1 MVQPLGKPDELVPAD
16 QPDQPGQSGHP
27 GQSGE
32 QGGSHE
38 PELVLLTQPPVED
51 FDWTTLGS
59 GEAAT
64 KLLPEELARKYLSF
78 PARVIDGKLLL
89 VMADPQDYRA
99 IQTLELRAG
108 LEVTPVKGAPAD
120 VLNAIDIHY
129 SATMPESI
137 SSAMDDEFAA
147 PYDARDGIRQ
157 IALVVGTGDA
167 ENADDSPV
175 IRAIDSLI
183 SQAVK
188 ARATDIHIEPMES
201 RVRVRFR
208 VDGFL
213 QEVGYLPMAAH
224 NAVISRLK
232 IMSGMDIAERKR
244 PQDGHFAVK
253 IEENELEVRA
263 ATTDTVHGE
272 MAVLRIL
279 NKSLKLFSLAD
290 LGLSD
295 SSSGALRKL
304 IRAPYGIILVSGPTG
319 AGKTTTLYAGLNEI
333 DSRRLN
339 IITIEDPVEYRF
351 PGINSIQI
359 NEKAGLT
366 FPISLRAVLRLDP
379 DVVLIGEIRDA
390 ETARIAVQ
398 AALTG
403 HLVMSSVHAN
413 DAVRA
418 VSRLVD
424 LGVEPFLLSS
434 ALLGVVSQRMV
445 RRICEHCVTTK
456 VPEGDEA
463 GAAVQL
469 GFDPAN
475 PIPMGDGCY
484 FCGFTG
490 FRGRI
495 GLYEVL
501 SASEEF
507 RQLVMQRASNKEL
520 MTEARNSGFLSIKED
535 GVEKVK
541 AGITTP
547 FEIMRS
553 VYAI

>member
-1 MVQPLGKPDELVPAD
+1 MVQPLRNPDEYSSNGPAGEND
-16 QPDQPGQSGHP
+16 SGNDA
-27 GQSGE
+27 Q
-32 QGGSHE
+32 E
-38 PELVLLTQPPVED
+38 PELVLLSQPQVEE
-51 FDWTTLGS
+51 FDWSSLGS

-64 KLLPEELARKYLSF
+64 KLLPEDLARKYLSF
-78 PARVIDGKLLL
+78 PARVIDDKLLL

-108 LEVTPVKGAPAD
+108 MEVSPVKGAPAD
-120 VLNAIDIHY
+120 VMNAIDIHY
-129 SATMPESI
+129 SATMPDSI
-137 SSAMDDEFAA
+137 STAMDDEFAA

-157 IALVVGTGDA
+157 IALVVGSGDA
-167 ENADDSPV
+167 DNADDSPV
-175 IRAIDSLI
+175 IQAIDSLI
-183 SQAVK
+183 SQAAK

-213 QEVGYLPMAAH
+213 QEVGYLPLAAH
-224 NAVISRLK
+224 NAIISRLK

-244 PQDGHFAVK
+244 PQDGHFAAQVA
-253 IEENELEVRA
+253 ENEIEVRA

-279 NKSLKLFSLAD
+279 NKSLKLFSLKD
-290 LGLSD
+290 LGLSPGI
-295 SSSGALRKL
+295 SSSLSEL
-304 IRAPYGIILVSGPTG
+304 IKAPYGIILVSGPTG

-359 NEKAGLT
+359 NDKAGLT
-366 FPISLRAVLRLDP
+366 FPTSLRAVLRLDP
-379 DVVLIGEIRDA
+379 DVVLVGEIRDA

-418 VSRLVD
+418 VSRMVD

-445 RRICEHCVTTK
+445 RRVCEHCVTDK

-463 GAAVQL
+463 GAAEQMGL
-469 GFDPAN
+469 DPTNA
-475 PIPMGDGCY
+475 IPMGEGCY

-490 FRGRI
+490 FRGRTGI
-495 GLYEVL
+495 YEVL

-507 RQLVMQRASNKEL
+507 RQMIMQKATNKDL
-520 MTEARNSGFLSIKED
+520 MAEARRTGFRSIRED
-535 GVEKVK
+535 GIDKVN

-547 FEIMRS
+547 FEVMRS
-553 VYAI
+553 VYAL

>member
-1 MVQPLGKPDELVPAD
+1 MVQPLRKFDDPSPNGSGGSNGSDGTEENS
-16 QPDQPGQSGHP
+16 QQPGAA
-27 GQSGE
+27 
-32 QGGSHE
+32 
-38 PELVLLTQPPVED
+38 PELVLVPQPQAEE
-51 FDWTTLGS
+51 FDWSSLGS

-64 KLLPEELARKYLSF
+64 KLLPEDLARKYLSF
-78 PARVIDGKLLL
+78 PARVIDDKLLL

-108 LEVTPVKGAPAD
+108 MEVSPVKGAPAD
-120 VLNAIDIHY
+120 VMNAIDIHY
-129 SATMPESI
+129 SATMPDSI
-137 SSAMDDEFAA
+137 STAMDDEFAA

-157 IALVVGTGDA
+157 IALVVGTGGA
-167 ENADDSPV
+167 EEADDSPV
-175 IRAIDSLI
+175 IQAIDSLI
-183 SQAVK
+183 SQAAK

-213 QEVGYLPMAAH
+213 QEVGYLPLAAH
-224 NAVISRLK
+224 NAIISRLK

-244 PQDGHFAVK
+244 PQDGHFAAQ
-253 IEENELEVRA
+253 IAENEIEVRA

-279 NKSLKLFSLAD
+279 NKSLKLFSLKD
-290 LGLSD
+290 LGLSPGISD
-295 SSSGALRKL
+295 SLKEL
-304 IRAPYGIILVSGPTG
+304 IKAPYGIILVSGPTG

-359 NEKAGLT
+359 NDKAGLT
-366 FPISLRAVLRLDP
+366 FPTSLRSVLRLDP
-379 DVVLIGEIRDA
+379 DVVLVGEIRDA

-418 VSRLVD
+418 VSRMVD

-445 RRICEHCVTTK
+445 RRVCEHCVTDK
-456 VPEGDEA
+456 VPEGEEA
-463 GAAVQL
+463 AAAEQM
-469 GFDPAN
+469 GFN
-475 PIPMGDGCY
+475 TGNSIPMGEGCY

-490 FRGRI
+490 YRGRTGI
-495 GLYEVL
+495 YEVL

-507 RQLVMQRASNKEL
+507 RQLIMQKASNTEL
-520 MTEARNSGFLSIKED
+520 MAEAQRTGFRSIKED
-535 GVEKVK
+535 GIDKVH

-547 FEIMRS
+547 FEVMRS
-553 VYAI
+553 VYAL

>member
-1 MVQPLGKPDELVPAD
+1 MVQPLRKPDEFVPAD
-16 QPDQPGQSGHP
+16 QAGQEGDEDGP
-27 GQSGE
+27 
-32 QGGSHE
+32 HE

-108 LEVTPVKGAPAD
+108 LEVRPVKGAPAD
-120 VLNAIDIHY
+120 ILNAIDIHY
-129 SATMPESI
+129 SASMPDSI
-137 SSAMDDEFAA
+137 SSAMDDEYAA

-157 IALVVGTGDA
+157 IALVVGTGD
-167 ENADDSPV
+167 ADDSPV

-253 IEENELEVRA
+253 IEENDLEVRA

-279 NKSLKLFSLAD
+279 NKSLKLFTLAD
-290 LGLSD
+290 LGLSEC
-295 SSSGALRKL
+295 SSVALKRM

-319 AGKTTTLYAGLNEI
+319 AGKTTTLYAALNEI

-359 NEKAGLT
+359 NDKAGLT
-366 FPISLRAVLRLDP
+366 FPIALRSVLRLDP
-379 DVVLIGEIRDA
+379 DVVLVGEIRDA

-445 RRICEHCVTTK
+445 RTICEHCVTDK
-456 VPEGDEA
+456 VPQGDEA
-463 GAAVQL
+463 GAAEQL
-469 GFDPAN
+469 GFDPASKL
-475 PIPMGDGCY
+475 PAGEGCY

-490 FRGRI
+490 FRGRTA
-495 GLYEVL
+495 LYEVL
-501 SASEEF
+501 TASEEF

-520 MTEARNSGFLSIKED
+520 MEEARRTGFVSIKED
-535 GVEKVK
+535 GFEKVK
-541 AGITTP
+541 AGITTS

-553 VYAI
+553 VYAL

>member
-1 MVQPLGKPDELVPAD
+1 MVQPLRKYDESDPKGSDGIAE
-16 QPDQPGQSGHP
+16 QSN
-27 GQSGE
+27 
-32 QGGSHE
+32 E
-38 PELVLLTQPPVED
+38 PELVLVPQPEVDE
-51 FDWTTLGS
+51 FDWSSLGS

-64 KLLPEELARKYLSF
+64 KLLPEDLARKYLSF
-78 PARVIDGKLLL
+78 PARVIDDKLLL
-89 VMADPQDYRA
+89 VMADPKDYRA

-108 LEVTPVKGAPAD
+108 MEVSPVKGAPAD
-120 VLNAIDIHY
+120 VMNAIDIHY
-129 SATMPESI
+129 SATMPDSI
-137 SSAMDDEFAA
+137 STAMDDEFAA
-147 PYDARDGIRQ
+147 PYDARDSIRQ

-167 ENADDSPV
+167 EDADDSPV
-175 IRAIDSLI
+175 IQAIDSLI
-183 SQAVK
+183 SQAAK

-213 QEVGYLPMAAH
+213 QEVGYLPLAAH
-224 NAVISRLK
+224 NAIISRLK

-244 PQDGHFAVK
+244 PQDGHFAAQ
-253 IEENELEVRA
+253 IAENEIEVRA

-279 NKSLKLFSLAD
+279 NKSLKLFSLKD
-290 LGLSD
+290 LGLSPGISD
-295 SSSGALRKL
+295 SLKDL
-304 IRAPYGIILVSGPTG
+304 IKAPYGIILVSGPTG

-359 NEKAGLT
+359 NDKAGLT
-366 FPISLRAVLRLDP
+366 FPTSLRAVLRLDP
-379 DVVLIGEIRDA
+379 DVVLVGEIRDA

-418 VSRLVD
+418 VSRMVD

-445 RRICEHCVTTK
+445 RRVCEHCVTDK
-456 VPEGDEA
+456 IPEGEEA
-463 GAAVQL
+463 AAAEQMGVST
-469 GFDPAN
+469 GST
-475 PIPMGDGCY
+475 IPMGEGCY

-490 FRGRI
+490 YRGRTGI
-495 GLYEVL
+495 YEVL

-507 RQLVMQRASNKEL
+507 RQLIMQKATNTEL
-520 MTEARNSGFLSIKED
+520 MAEARRTGFRSIKED
-535 GVEKVK
+535 GIDKVN

-547 FEIMRS
+547 FEVMRS
-553 VYAI
+553 VYAL

>member
-1 MVQPLGKPDELVPAD
+1 MVQPLRKYEEEHGAGN
-16 QPDQPGQSGHP
+16 QQSA
-27 GQSGE
+27 
-32 QGGSHE
+32 E
-38 PELVLLTQPPVED
+38 PELVLLTQPPVD
-51 FDWTTLGS
+51 NFDWASLAA

-64 KLLPEELARKYLSF
+64 KLLPEDLARKYLAF
-78 PARVIDGKLLL
+78 PARVEDNKLLL

-99 IQTLELRAG
+99 IQTLELRTA
-108 LEVTPVKGAPAD
+108 LEVNPVKGAPAD
-120 VLNAIDIHY
+120 ILNAIDIHY
-129 SATMPESI
+129 STTMPDSI
-137 SSAMDDEFAA
+137 SSAMDDEYDT

-157 IALVVGTGDA
+157 IALVVGTADA

-183 SQAVK
+183 SQAAK

-213 QEVGYLPMAAH
+213 QEVGYLPLAAH
-224 NAVISRLK
+224 NAIISRLK

-253 IEENELEVRA
+253 IEKNELEVRA

-279 NKSLKLFSLAD
+279 NKSLKLFSLDD
-290 LGLSD
+290 LGLRKD
-295 SSSGALRKL
+295 SSQDLKDL
-304 IRAPYGIILVSGPTG
+304 IKAPYGIILVSGPTG

-351 PGINSIQI
+351 PGINSIQT
-359 NEKAGLT
+359 NDKAGLT
-366 FPISLRAVLRLDP
+366 FPTALRAVLRLDP
-379 DVVLIGEIRDA
+379 DVVLVGEIRDT
-390 ETARIAVQ
+390 ETAKIAVQ

-445 RRICEHCVTTK
+445 RRVCDHCRTDK
-456 VPEGDEA
+456 VPEGEEA
-463 GAAVQL
+463 GAAEQL
-469 GFDPAN
+469 GFNPAN
-475 PIPMGDGCY
+475 AIPMGEGCY

-490 FRGRI
+490 YRGRT

-507 RQLVMQRASNKEL
+507 RQLVMQKASNKEL
-520 MTEARNSGFLSIKED
+520 MAEARRTGFKTIKED
-535 GVEKVK
+535 GIEKVNE
-541 AGITTP
+541 GVTTP

-553 VYAI
+553 VYAL

>member
-1 MVQPLGKPDELVPAD
+1 MVQPLRKYEEEHGAGN
-16 QPDQPGQSGHP
+16 QQSA
-27 GQSGE
+27 
-32 QGGSHE
+32 E
-38 PELVLLTQPPVED
+38 PELVLLTQPPVD
-51 FDWTTLGS
+51 NFDWASLAA

-64 KLLPEELARKYLSF
+64 KLLPEDLARKYLAF
-78 PARVIDGKLLL
+78 PARVEDNKLLL

-99 IQTLELRAG
+99 IQTLELRTA
-108 LEVTPVKGAPAD
+108 LEVNPVKGAPAD

-129 SATMPESI
+129 STTMPDSI
-137 SSAMDDEFAA
+137 SSAMDDEYDT

-157 IALVVGTGDA
+157 IALVVGTADA

-183 SQAVK
+183 SQAAK

-213 QEVGYLPMAAH
+213 QEVGYLPLAAH
-224 NAVISRLK
+224 NAIISRLK

-244 PQDGHFAVK
+244 PQDGHFAVQ
-253 IEENELEVRA
+253 IEKNELEVRA

-279 NKSLKLFSLAD
+279 NKSLKLFSLDD
-290 LGLSD
+290 LGLRKD
-295 SSSGALRKL
+295 SSQDLKDL
-304 IRAPYGIILVSGPTG
+304 IKAPYGIILVSGPTG

-351 PGINSIQI
+351 PGINSIQT
-359 NEKAGLT
+359 NDKAGLT
-366 FPISLRAVLRLDP
+366 FPTALRAVLRLDP
-379 DVVLIGEIRDA
+379 DVVLVGEIRDT
-390 ETARIAVQ
+390 ETAKIAVQ

-445 RRICEHCVTTK
+445 RRVCDHCRTDK
-456 VPEGDEA
+456 VPEGEEA
-463 GAAVQL
+463 GAAEQL
-469 GFDPAN
+469 GFNPAN
-475 PIPMGDGCY
+475 AIPMGEGCY

-490 FRGRI
+490 YRGRT

-507 RQLVMQRASNKEL
+507 RQLVMQKASNKEL
-520 MTEARNSGFLSIKED
+520 MAEARRTGFKTIKED
-535 GVEKVK
+535 GIEKVNE
-541 AGITTP
+541 GVTTP

-553 VYAI
+553 VYAL

>member
-1 MVQPLGKPDELVPAD
+1 MVLPLRKSDEFEPSGQDVVEE
-16 QPDQPGQSGHP
+16 PG
-27 GQSGE
+27 
-32 QGGSHE
+32 E
-38 PELVLLTQPPVED
+38 PELVLLAQPQVED
-51 FDWTTLGS
+51 FDWSSLGS

-64 KLLPEELARKYLSF
+64 KLLPEDLARKYLSF
-78 PARVIDGKLLL
+78 PARVIDNKLLL

-108 LEVTPVKGAPAD
+108 MEVSPVKGAPAD
-120 VLNAIDIHY
+120 VMNAIDIHY
-129 SATMPESI
+129 SATMPDSI
-137 SSAMDDEFAA
+137 STAMDDEFAA

-157 IALVVGTGDA
+157 IALVVGSGDA
-167 ENADDSPV
+167 DDADDSPV
-175 IRAIDSLI
+175 IQAIDSLI
-183 SQAVK
+183 SQAAK

-213 QEVGYLPMAAH
+213 QEVGYLPLAAH

-244 PQDGHFAVK
+244 PQDGHFAAQ
-253 IEENELEVRA
+253 IAENEIEVRA

-279 NKSLKLFSLAD
+279 NKSLKLFSLKD
-290 LGLSD
+290 LGLSPGISNSLSD
-295 SSSGALRKL
+295 L
-304 IRAPYGIILVSGPTG
+304 IKAPYGIILVSGPTG

-359 NEKAGLT
+359 NDKAGLT
-366 FPISLRAVLRLDP
+366 FPTSLRAVLRLDP
-379 DVVLIGEIRDA
+379 DVVLVGEIRDA

-418 VSRLVD
+418 VSRMVD

-445 RRICEHCVTTK
+445 RRVCEHCVTDK
-456 VPEGDEA
+456 IPEGEEA
-463 GAAVQL
+463 AAAEQM
-469 GFDPAN
+469 GMAPSSA
-475 PIPMGDGCY
+475 IPMGEGCY

-490 FRGRI
+490 YRGRTGI
-495 GLYEVL
+495 YEVL

-507 RQLVMQRASNKEL
+507 RQLVMQKATNREL
-520 MTEARNSGFLSIKED
+520 MAEARKTGFRSIKED
-535 GVEKVK
+535 GIDKVK

-547 FEIMRS
+547 FEVMRS
-553 VYAI
+553 VYAL

>member
-1 MVQPLGKPDELVPAD
+1 
-16 QPDQPGQSGHP
+16 
-27 GQSGE
+27 
-32 QGGSHE
+32 
-38 PELVLLTQPPVED
+38 
-51 FDWTTLGS
+51 
-59 GEAAT
+59 
-64 KLLPEELARKYLSF
+64 
-78 PARVIDGKLLL
+78 
-89 VMADPQDYRA
+89 
-99 IQTLELRAG
+99 
-108 LEVTPVKGAPAD
+108 
-120 VLNAIDIHY
+120 
-129 SATMPESI
+129 
-137 SSAMDDEFAA
+137 
-147 PYDARDGIRQ
+147 
-157 IALVVGTGDA
+157 
-167 ENADDSPV
+167 
-175 IRAIDSLI
+175 
-183 SQAVK
+183 
-188 ARATDIHIEPMES
+188 
-201 RVRVRFR
+201 
-208 VDGFL
+208 
-213 QEVGYLPMAAH
+213 
-224 NAVISRLK
+224 
-232 IMSGMDIAERKR
+232 MDIAERKR

-253 IEENELEVRA
+253 IAESELEVRA

-279 NKSLKLFSLAD
+279 NKSLKLFSLKD
-290 LGLSD
+290 LGLTDNTSD
-295 SSSGALRKL
+295 SLKALIK
-304 IRAPYGIILVSGPTG
+304 APYGIILVSSPTG

-359 NEKAGLT
+359 NDKAGLT
-366 FPISLRAVLRLDP
+366 FPTSLRAVLRLDP
-379 DVVLIGEIRDA
+379 DVVLVGEIRDA

-418 VSRLVD
+418 VSRMVD

-445 RRICEHCVTTK
+445 RKVCEHCVADK
-456 VPEGDEA
+456 VPEGEQA
-463 GAAVQL
+463 GASEQL
-469 GFDPAN
+469 GFNPAN
-475 PIPMGDGCY
+475 AIPMGEGCY

-490 FRGRI
+490 FRGRT

-520 MTEARNSGFLSIKED
+520 MAEARRSGFRTIKED
-535 GVEKVK
+535 GIEKVE

-553 VYAI
+553 VYAL

>member
-1 MVQPLGKPDELVPAD
+1 MVQPLRKYEEEHGAGN
-16 QPDQPGQSGHP
+16 QQSA
-27 GQSGE
+27 
-32 QGGSHE
+32 E
-38 PELVLLTQPPVED
+38 PELVLLTQPPVD
-51 FDWTTLGS
+51 NFDWASLAA

-64 KLLPEELARKYLSF
+64 KLLPEDLARKYLSF
-78 PARVIDGKLLL
+78 PARVEDNKLLL

-99 IQTLELRAG
+99 IQTLELRTA
-108 LEVTPVKGAPAD
+108 LEVSPVKGAPAD

-129 SATMPESI
+129 STTMPDSI
-137 SSAMDDEFAA
+137 SSAMDDEYDT

-157 IALVVGTGDA
+157 IALVVGTADA

-183 SQAVK
+183 SQAAK

-213 QEVGYLPMAAH
+213 QEVGYLPLAAH
-224 NAVISRLK
+224 NAIISRLK

-244 PQDGHFAVK
+244 PQDGHFAVQ
-253 IEENELEVRA
+253 IEKNELEVRA

-279 NKSLKLFSLAD
+279 NKSLKLFSLDD
-290 LGLSD
+290 LGLRKD
-295 SSSGALRKL
+295 SNQDLKDL
-304 IRAPYGIILVSGPTG
+304 IKAPYGIILVSGPTG

-351 PGINSIQI
+351 PGINSIQT
-359 NEKAGLT
+359 NDKAGLT
-366 FPISLRAVLRLDP
+366 FATALRAVLRLDP
-379 DVVLIGEIRDA
+379 DVVLVGEIRDT
-390 ETARIAVQ
+390 ETAKIAVQ

-445 RRICEHCVTTK
+445 RRVCDHCRTDK
-456 VPEGDEA
+456 VPEGEEA
-463 GAAVQL
+463 GAAEQL
-469 GFDPAN
+469 GFNPAN
-475 PIPMGDGCY
+475 AIPMGEGCY

-490 FRGRI
+490 YRGRT

-507 RQLVMQRASNKEL
+507 RQLVMQKASNKEL
-520 MTEARNSGFLSIKED
+520 MAEARRTGFKTIKED
-535 GVEKVK
+535 GIEKVNN
-541 AGITTP
+541 GVTTP

-553 VYAI
+553 VYAL

>member
-1 MVQPLGKPDELVPAD
+1 MVQPLRKYDES
-16 QPDQPGQSGHP
+16 QSGGP
-27 GQSGE
+27 NGPDDIE
-32 QGGSHE
+32 AKTHE
-38 PELVLLTQPPVED
+38 PELVLLAQPQAEE
-51 FDWTTLGS
+51 FDWSSLGS

-64 KLLPEELARKYLSF
+64 KLLPEDLARKYLSF
-78 PARVIDGKLLL
+78 PARVIDDKLLL

-108 LEVTPVKGAPAD
+108 MEVSPVKGAPAD
-120 VLNAIDIHY
+120 VMNAIDIHY
-129 SATMPESI
+129 SATMPDSI
-137 SSAMDDEFAA
+137 STAMDDEFAA

-167 ENADDSPV
+167 DDADDSPV
-175 IRAIDSLI
+175 IQAIDSLI
-183 SQAVK
+183 SQAAK

-213 QEVGYLPMAAH
+213 QEVGYLPLAAH
-224 NAVISRLK
+224 NAIISRLK

-244 PQDGHFAVK
+244 PQDGHFAAQ
-253 IEENELEVRA
+253 IGENEIEVRA

-279 NKSLKLFSLAD
+279 NKSLKLFSLKD
-290 LGLSD
+290 LGLSPGISD
-295 SSSGALRKL
+295 SLKEL
-304 IRAPYGIILVSGPTG
+304 IKAPYGIILVSGPTG

-333 DSRRLN
+333 DSRRMN

-359 NEKAGLT
+359 NDKAGLT
-366 FPISLRAVLRLDP
+366 FPTSLRAVLRLDP
-379 DVVLIGEIRDA
+379 DVVLVGEIRDA

-403 HLVMSSVHAN
+403 HLVLSSVHAN

-418 VSRLVD
+418 VSRMVD

-445 RRICEHCVTTK
+445 RKVCEHCVTDK
-456 VPEGDEA
+456 IPEGEEA
-463 GAAVQL
+463 VAAEQMGVSTGSTIPL
-469 GFDPAN
+469 GE
-475 PIPMGDGCY
+475 GCY

-490 FRGRI
+490 YRGRTGI
-495 GLYEVL
+495 YEVL

-507 RQLVMQRASNKEL
+507 RQLIMQKATNTEL
-520 MTEARNSGFLSIKED
+520 MAEARRTGFRSIKED
-535 GVEKVK
+535 GIDKVN

-547 FEIMRS
+547 FEVMRS
-553 VYAI
+553 VYAL

>member
-1 MVQPLGKPDELVPAD
+1 MVQPLRKYEEEHDSGSP
-16 QPDQPGQSGHP
+16 QS
-27 GQSGE
+27 S
-32 QGGSHE
+32 E
-38 PELVLLTQPPVED
+38 PELVLLTQPPVD
-51 FDWTTLGS
+51 NFDWASLAA

-64 KLLPEELARKYLSF
+64 KLLPEDLARKYLSF
-78 PARVIDGKLLL
+78 PARVEDNKLLL

-99 IQTLELRAG
+99 IQTLELRTG
-108 LEVTPVKGAPAD
+108 LEVNPVKGAPAD

-129 SATMPESI
+129 STTMPDSI
-137 SSAMDDEFAA
+137 SSAMDDEYDT

-157 IALVVGTGDA
+157 IALVVGTADA

-175 IRAIDSLI
+175 IQAIDSLI
-183 SQAVK
+183 SQAAK

-213 QEVGYLPMAAH
+213 QEVGYLPLAAH
-224 NAVISRLK
+224 NAIISRLK

-244 PQDGHFAVK
+244 PQDGHFAVQ
-253 IEENELEVRA
+253 IEKNELEVRA

-279 NKSLKLFSLAD
+279 NKSLKLFSLDD
-290 LGLSD
+290 LGLRKD
-295 SSSGALRKL
+295 SSQDLKDL
-304 IRAPYGIILVSGPTG
+304 IKAPYGIILVSGPTG

-351 PGINSIQI
+351 PGINSIQT
-359 NEKAGLT
+359 NDKAGLT
-366 FPISLRAVLRLDP
+366 FPTALRAVLRLDP
-379 DVVLIGEIRDA
+379 DVVLVGEIRDT
-390 ETARIAVQ
+390 ETAKIAVQ

-445 RRICEHCVTTK
+445 RRVCDHCRTDK
-456 VPEGDEA
+456 VPEGEEA
-463 GAAVQL
+463 GAAEQL
-469 GFDPAN
+469 GFNPAN
-475 PIPMGDGCY
+475 AIPMGEGCY

-490 FRGRI
+490 YRGRT

-507 RQLVMQRASNKEL
+507 RQLVMQKASNKEL
-520 MTEARNSGFLSIKED
+520 MAEARRTGFKTIKED
-535 GVEKVK
+535 GIEKVNE
-541 AGITTP
+541 GVTTP

-553 VYAI
+553 VYAL

>member
-1 MVQPLGKPDELVPAD
+1 MVQPLRKYEEEHGAGN
-16 QPDQPGQSGHP
+16 QQSA
-27 GQSGE
+27 
-32 QGGSHE
+32 E
-38 PELVLLTQPPVED
+38 PELVLLTQPPVD
-51 FDWTTLGS
+51 NFDWASLAA

-64 KLLPEELARKYLSF
+64 KLLPEDLARKYLSF
-78 PARVIDGKLLL
+78 PARVEDNKLLL

-99 IQTLELRAG
+99 IQTLELRTA
-108 LEVTPVKGAPAD
+108 LEVNPVKGAPAD

-129 SATMPESI
+129 STTMPDSI
-137 SSAMDDEFAA
+137 SSAMDDEYDT

-157 IALVVGTGDA
+157 IALVVGTADA

-183 SQAVK
+183 SQAAK

-213 QEVGYLPMAAH
+213 QEVGYLPLAAH
-224 NAVISRLK
+224 NAIISRLK

-244 PQDGHFAVK
+244 PQDGHFAVQ
-253 IEENELEVRA
+253 IEKNELEVRA

-279 NKSLKLFSLAD
+279 NKSLKLFSLDD
-290 LGLSD
+290 LGLRKD
-295 SSSGALRKL
+295 SNQDLKDL
-304 IRAPYGIILVSGPTG
+304 IKAPYGIILVSGPTG

-351 PGINSIQI
+351 PGINSIQT
-359 NEKAGLT
+359 NDKAGLT
-366 FPISLRAVLRLDP
+366 FATALRAVLRLDP
-379 DVVLIGEIRDA
+379 DVVLVGEIRDT
-390 ETARIAVQ
+390 ETAKIAVQ

-445 RRICEHCVTTK
+445 RRVCDHCRTDK
-456 VPEGDEA
+456 VPEGEEA
-463 GAAVQL
+463 GAAEQL
-469 GFDPAN
+469 GFNPAN
-475 PIPMGDGCY
+475 AIPMGEGCY

-490 FRGRI
+490 YRGRT

-507 RQLVMQRASNKEL
+507 RQLVMQKASNKEL
-520 MTEARNSGFLSIKED
+520 MAEARRTGFKTIKED
-535 GVEKVK
+535 GIEKVNE
-541 AGITTP
+541 GVTTP

-553 VYAI
+553 VYAL

>member
-1 MVQPLGKPDELVPAD
+1 MVQPLRKPDELYPSD
-16 QPDQPGQSGHP
+16 PS
-27 GQSGE
+27 E
-32 QGGSHE
+32 QAEQESHE
-38 PELVLLTQPPVED
+38 PELVLLTQPPVEE
-51 FDWTTLGS
+51 FDWATLGS

-64 KLLPEELARKYLSF
+64 KLLPEDLTRKYLSF
-78 PARVIDGKLLL
+78 PARVVDGKLLL

-99 IQTLELRAG
+99 IQTLELRSG
-108 LEVTPVKGAPAD
+108 MEVTPVKGAPAD

-129 SATMPESI
+129 SATMPDSI
-137 SSAMDDEFAA
+137 SSAIDDEYAA
-147 PYDARDGIRQ
+147 PYDARNGIRQ
-157 IALVVGTGDA
+157 IALVVGSGEAD
-167 ENADDSPV
+167 NADDSPV
-175 IRAIDSLI
+175 IQAIDSLI
-183 SQAVK
+183 SQAAK

-213 QEVGYLPMAAH
+213 QEVGHLPLAAH
-224 NAVISRLK
+224 NAIISRLK

-253 IEENELEVRA
+253 IAESELEVRA

-279 NKSLKLFSLAD
+279 NKSLKLFSLKD
-290 LGLSD
+290 LGLTDNTSD
-295 SSSGALRKL
+295 SLKALIK
-304 IRAPYGIILVSGPTG
+304 APYGIILVSSPTG

-359 NEKAGLT
+359 NDKAGLT
-366 FPISLRAVLRLDP
+366 FPTSLRAVLRLDP
-379 DVVLIGEIRDA
+379 DVVLVGEIRDA

-418 VSRLVD
+418 VYRMVD

-445 RRICEHCVTTK
+445 RKVCEHCVADK
-456 VPEGDEA
+456 VPEGEQA
-463 GAAVQL
+463 GASEQL
-469 GFDPAN
+469 GFNPAN
-475 PIPMGDGCY
+475 AIPMGEGCY

-490 FRGRI
+490 FRGRT

-520 MTEARNSGFLSIKED
+520 MAEARRSGFRTIKED
-535 GVEKVK
+535 GIEKVE

-553 VYAI
+553 VYAL

>member
-1 MVQPLGKPDELVPAD
+1 MVQPLRKYEEEHGVGN
-16 QPDQPGQSGHP
+16 QQSA
-27 GQSGE
+27 
-32 QGGSHE
+32 E
-38 PELVLLTQPPVED
+38 PELVLLTQPPVD
-51 FDWTTLGS
+51 NFDWASLAA

-64 KLLPEELARKYLSF
+64 KLLPEDLARKYLSF
-78 PARVIDGKLLL
+78 PARVEDNKLLL

-99 IQTLELRAG
+99 IQTLELRTA
-108 LEVTPVKGAPAD
+108 LEVSPVKGAPAD

-129 SATMPESI
+129 STTMPDSI
-137 SSAMDDEFAA
+137 SSAMDDEYDT

-157 IALVVGTGDA
+157 IALVVGTADA

-183 SQAVK
+183 SQAAK

-213 QEVGYLPMAAH
+213 QEVGYLPLAAH
-224 NAVISRLK
+224 NAIISRLK

-244 PQDGHFAVK
+244 PQDGHFAVQ
-253 IEENELEVRA
+253 IEKNELEVRA

-279 NKSLKLFSLAD
+279 NKSLKLFSLDD
-290 LGLSD
+290 LGLRKD
-295 SSSGALRKL
+295 SSQDLKDL
-304 IRAPYGIILVSGPTG
+304 IKAPYGIILVSGPTG

-351 PGINSIQI
+351 PGINSIQT
-359 NEKAGLT
+359 NDKAGLT
-366 FPISLRAVLRLDP
+366 FATALRAVLRLDP
-379 DVVLIGEIRDA
+379 DVVLVGEIRDT
-390 ETARIAVQ
+390 ETAKIAVQ

-445 RRICEHCVTTK
+445 RRVCDHCRTDK
-456 VPEGDEA
+456 VPEGEEA
-463 GAAVQL
+463 GAAEQL
-469 GFDPAN
+469 GFNPAN
-475 PIPMGDGCY
+475 AIPMGEGCY

-490 FRGRI
+490 YRGRT

-507 RQLVMQRASNKEL
+507 RQLVMQKASNKEL
-520 MTEARNSGFLSIKED
+520 MAEARRTGFKTIKED
-535 GVEKVK
+535 GIEKVNN
-541 AGITTP
+541 GVTTP

-553 VYAI
+553 VYAL

>member
-1 MVQPLGKPDELVPAD
+1 MVQPLRKPDELYPPQTPDD
-16 QPDQPGQSGHP
+16 QES
-27 GQSGE
+27 S
-32 QGGSHE
+32 E
-38 PELVLLTQPPVED
+38 PELVLLTQPPVEQ
-51 FDWTTLGS
+51 FDWATLSS

-64 KLLPEELARKYLSF
+64 KLLPEDLARKYLSF
-78 PARVIDGKLLL
+78 PARVDDGKLLL

-99 IQTLELRAG
+99 IQTLELRSG

-129 SATMPESI
+129 SATMPDSI
-137 SSAMDDEFAA
+137 SSAMDDEYAA
-147 PYDARDGIRQ
+147 PHDARDGIRQ
-157 IALVVGTGDA
+157 IALVVGTADN

-175 IRAIDSLI
+175 IQAIDSLI
-183 SQAVK
+183 SQAAK

-213 QEVGYLPMAAH
+213 QEVGYLPLAAH
-224 NAVISRLK
+224 NAIISRLK

-253 IEENELEVRA
+253 IEDSELEVRS

-279 NKSLKLFSLAD
+279 NKSLKLFSLGD
-290 LGLSD
+290 LGLGEG
-295 SSSGALRKL
+295 SSNSLKEL
-304 IRAPYGIILVSGPTG
+304 IKAPYGIILVSGPTG

-366 FPISLRAVLRLDP
+366 FPTSLRAVLRLDP
-379 DVVLIGEIRDA
+379 DVVLVGEIRDE

-418 VSRLVD
+418 VSRLID

-445 RRICEHCVTTK
+445 RKVCEHCVTDK

-463 GAAVQL
+463 GASEQL
-469 GFDPAN
+469 GFNPAN
-475 PIPMGDGCY
+475 AIPMGEGCY

-490 FRGRI
+490 FRGRT

-501 SASEEF
+501 SASEDF

-520 MTEARNSGFLSIKED
+520 MAEARKSGFRTIKED
-535 GVEKVK
+535 GIDKVN

-553 VYAI
+553 VYAL

>member
-1 MVQPLGKPDELVPAD
+1 MVQPLRKYEEEHGVGN
-16 QPDQPGQSGHP
+16 QQSA
-27 GQSGE
+27 
-32 QGGSHE
+32 E
-38 PELVLLTQPPVED
+38 PELVLLTQPPVD
-51 FDWTTLGS
+51 NFDWASLAA

-64 KLLPEELARKYLSF
+64 KLLPEDLARKYLSF
-78 PARVIDGKLLL
+78 PARVEDNKLLL

-99 IQTLELRAG
+99 IQTLELRTA
-108 LEVTPVKGAPAD
+108 LEVSPVKGAPAD

-129 SATMPESI
+129 STTMPDSI
-137 SSAMDDEFAA
+137 SSAMDDEYDT

-157 IALVVGTGDA
+157 IALVVGTADA

-183 SQAVK
+183 SQAAK

-213 QEVGYLPMAAH
+213 QEVGYLPLAAH
-224 NAVISRLK
+224 NAIISRLK

-244 PQDGHFAVK
+244 PQDGHFAVQ
-253 IEENELEVRA
+253 IEKNELEVRA

-279 NKSLKLFSLAD
+279 NKSLKLFSLDD
-290 LGLSD
+290 LGLRKD
-295 SSSGALRKL
+295 SSQDLKDL
-304 IRAPYGIILVSGPTG
+304 IKAPYGIILVSGPTG

-351 PGINSIQI
+351 PGINSIQT
-359 NEKAGLT
+359 NDKAGLT
-366 FPISLRAVLRLDP
+366 FANALRAVLRLDP
-379 DVVLIGEIRDA
+379 DVVLVGEIRDT
-390 ETARIAVQ
+390 ETAKIAVQ

-445 RRICEHCVTTK
+445 RRVCDHCRTDK
-456 VPEGDEA
+456 VPEGEEA
-463 GAAVQL
+463 GAAEQL
-469 GFDPAN
+469 GFNPAN
-475 PIPMGDGCY
+475 AIPMGEGCY

-490 FRGRI
+490 YRGRT

-507 RQLVMQRASNKEL
+507 RQLVMQKASNKEL
-520 MTEARNSGFLSIKED
+520 MAEARRTGFKTIKED
-535 GVEKVK
+535 GIEKVNN
-541 AGITTP
+541 GVTTP

-553 VYAI
+553 VYAL

>member
-1 MVQPLGKPDELVPAD
+1 MVQSLRKYEEEHDAGN
-16 QPDQPGQSGHP
+16 QPSA
-27 GQSGE
+27 
-32 QGGSHE
+32 E
-38 PELVLLTQPPVED
+38 PELVLLTQPPVD
-51 FDWTTLGS
+51 NFDWASLAA

-64 KLLPEELARKYLSF
+64 KLLPEDLARKYLSF
-78 PARVIDGKLLL
+78 PARVEDNKLLL

-99 IQTLELRAG
+99 IQTLELRTA
-108 LEVTPVKGAPAD
+108 LEVNPVKGAPAD

-129 SATMPESI
+129 STTMPDSI
-137 SSAMDDEFAA
+137 SSAMDDEYDT

-157 IALVVGTGDA
+157 IALVVGTADA

-183 SQAVK
+183 SQAAK

-213 QEVGYLPMAAH
+213 QEVGYLPLAAH
-224 NAVISRLK
+224 NAIISRLK

-244 PQDGHFAVK
+244 PQDGHFAVQ
-253 IEENELEVRA
+253 IEKNELEVRA

-279 NKSLKLFSLAD
+279 NKSLKLFSLDD
-290 LGLSD
+290 LGLRKD
-295 SSSGALRKL
+295 SSQDLKDL
-304 IRAPYGIILVSGPTG
+304 IKAPYGIILVSGPTG

-351 PGINSIQI
+351 PGINSIQT
-359 NEKAGLT
+359 NDKAGLT
-366 FPISLRAVLRLDP
+366 FATALRAVLRLDP
-379 DVVLIGEIRDA
+379 DVVLVGEIRDT
-390 ETARIAVQ
+390 ETAKIAVQ

-445 RRICEHCVTTK
+445 RRVCDHCRTDK
-456 VPEGDEA
+456 VPEGEEA
-463 GAAVQL
+463 GAAEQL
-469 GFDPAN
+469 GFNPAN
-475 PIPMGDGCY
+475 AIPMGEGCY

-490 FRGRI
+490 YRGRT

-507 RQLVMQRASNKEL
+507 RQLVMQKASNKEL
-520 MTEARNSGFLSIKED
+520 MAEARRTGFKTIKED
-535 GVEKVK
+535 GIEKVNN
-541 AGITTP
+541 GVTTP

-553 VYAI
+553 VYAL

>member
-1 MVQPLGKPDELVPAD
+1 MVQPLRKFDETNPD
-16 QPDQPGQSGHP
+16 GQGPVEEDSR
-27 GQSGE
+27 
-32 QGGSHE
+32 E
-38 PELVLLTQPPVED
+38 PELVLLAQPPVEE
-51 FDWTTLGS
+51 FDWSSLGS

-64 KLLPEELARKYLSF
+64 KLLPEDLARKYLSF
-78 PARVIDGKLLL
+78 PARVIDDKLLL

-108 LEVTPVKGAPAD
+108 MEVSPVKGAPAD
-120 VLNAIDIHY
+120 VMNAIDIHY
-129 SATMPESI
+129 SATMPDSI
-137 SSAMDDEFAA
+137 STAMDDEFAA

-157 IALVVGTGDA
+157 IALVVGTG
-167 ENADDSPV
+167 EVEEADDSPV
-175 IRAIDSLI
+175 IQAIDSLI
-183 SQAVK
+183 SQAAK

-213 QEVGYLPMAAH
+213 QEVGYLPLAAH
-224 NAVISRLK
+224 NAIISRLK

-244 PQDGHFAVK
+244 PQDGHFAAQ
-253 IEENELEVRA
+253 IGENEIEVRA

-279 NKSLKLFSLAD
+279 NKSLKLFSLND
-290 LGLSD
+290 LGLSPGVSD
-295 SSSGALRKL
+295 SLSALIK
-304 IRAPYGIILVSGPTG
+304 APYGIILVSGPTG

-333 DSRRLN
+333 DSRRMN
-339 IITIEDPVEYRF
+339 VITIEDPVEYRF

-359 NEKAGLT
+359 NDKAGLT
-366 FPISLRAVLRLDP
+366 FPTSLRAVLRLDP
-379 DVVLIGEIRDA
+379 DVILVGEIRDA

-418 VSRLVD
+418 VSRMVD

-445 RRICEHCVTTK
+445 RKVCDHCVTDK
-456 VPEGDEA
+456 VPEGEEA
-463 GAAVQL
+463 GAAEQM
-469 GFDPAN
+469 GFSAGST
-475 PIPMGDGCY
+475 IPMGEGCY

-490 FRGRI
+490 YRGRTGI
-495 GLYEVL
+495 YEVL

-507 RQLVMQRASNKEL
+507 RQLVVQKATNREL
-520 MTEARNSGFLSIKED
+520 MAEAQKSGFRSIKED
-535 GVEKVK
+535 GIDKVK

-547 FEIMRS
+547 FEVLRS
-553 VYAI
+553 VYAL

>member
-1 MVQPLGKPDELVPAD
+1 MVQPLRKDEFHPAGGD
-16 QPDQPGQSGHP
+16 NVEEQST
-27 GQSGE
+27 
-32 QGGSHE
+32 E
-38 PELVLLTQPPVED
+38 PELVLLTQPEAED
-51 FDWTTLGS
+51 FDWSSLGS

-64 KLLPEELARKYLSF
+64 KLLPEDLARKYLSF

-108 LEVTPVKGAPAD
+108 MEVSPVKGAPAD
-120 VLNAIDIHY
+120 VMNAIDIHY
-129 SATMPESI
+129 SATMPDSI
-137 SSAMDDEFAA
+137 STAMDDEFDA

-157 IALVVGTGDA
+157 IALVVGSGDA
-167 ENADDSPV
+167 EEADDSPV

-183 SQAVK
+183 SQAAK

-213 QEVGYLPMAAH
+213 QEVGYLPLAAH
-224 NAVISRLK
+224 NAIISRLK

-244 PQDGHFAVK
+244 PQDGHFAAQ
-253 IEENELEVRA
+253 IAENEIEVRA

-279 NKSLKLFSLAD
+279 NKSLKLFSLKD
-290 LGLSD
+290 LGLSPGISD
-295 SSSGALRKL
+295 SLSSL
-304 IRAPYGIILVSGPTG
+304 IKAPYGIILVSGPTG

-359 NEKAGLT
+359 NDKAGLT
-366 FPISLRAVLRLDP
+366 FPTSLRAVLRLDP
-379 DVVLIGEIRDA
+379 DVVLVGEIRDE

-418 VSRLVD
+418 VSRMVD

-445 RRICEHCVTTK
+445 RRVCEHCVTDK
-456 VPEGDEA
+456 IPEGEEA
-463 GAAVQL
+463 SAAEQMGISV
-469 GFDPAN
+469 GTG
-475 PIPMGDGCY
+475 IPMGEGCY

-490 FRGRI
+490 YRGRTGI
-495 GLYEVL
+495 YEVL
-501 SASEEF
+501 TASEEF
-507 RQLVMQRASNKEL
+507 RQMVMQKATNKEL
-520 MTEARNSGFLSIKED
+520 MEEARRTGFRTIKED
-535 GVEKVK
+535 GIDKVN

-547 FEIMRS
+547 FEVMRS
-553 VYAI
+553 VYAL

>member
-1 MVQPLGKPDELVPAD
+1 MVLPLRKSDEFEP
-16 QPDQPGQSGHP
+16 SG
-27 GQSGE
+27 
-32 QGGSHE
+32 QGGVEEPSE
-38 PELVLLTQPPVED
+38 PELVLLAQPQVED
-51 FDWTTLGS
+51 FDWSSLGS

-64 KLLPEELARKYLSF
+64 KLLPEDLARKYLSF
-78 PARVIDGKLLL
+78 PARVIDNKLLL

-108 LEVTPVKGAPAD
+108 MEVSPVKGAPAD
-120 VLNAIDIHY
+120 VMNAIDIHY
-129 SATMPESI
+129 SATMPDSI
-137 SSAMDDEFAA
+137 STAMDDEFAA

-157 IALVVGTGDA
+157 IALVVGSGDA
-167 ENADDSPV
+167 QDADDSPV
-175 IRAIDSLI
+175 IQAIDSLI
-183 SQAVK
+183 SQAAK

-213 QEVGYLPMAAH
+213 QEVGYLPLAAH

-244 PQDGHFAVK
+244 PQDGHFAAQVA
-253 IEENELEVRA
+253 ENEIEVRA

-279 NKSLKLFSLAD
+279 NKSLKLFSLKD
-290 LGLSD
+290 LGLSPGI
-295 SSSGALRKL
+295 SSSLSDL
-304 IRAPYGIILVSGPTG
+304 IKAPYGIILVSGPTG

-359 NEKAGLT
+359 NDKAGLT
-366 FPISLRAVLRLDP
+366 FPTSLRAVLRLDP
-379 DVVLIGEIRDA
+379 DVVLVGEIRDA

-418 VSRLVD
+418 VSRMVD

-445 RRICEHCVTTK
+445 RRVCEHCVTDK
-456 VPEGDEA
+456 IPEGDEA
-463 GAAVQL
+463 AAAEQM
-469 GFDPAN
+469 GMSPSTA
-475 PIPMGDGCY
+475 IPMGEGCY

-490 FRGRI
+490 YRGRTGI
-495 GLYEVL
+495 YEVL

-507 RQLVMQRASNKEL
+507 RQLVMQKATNREL
-520 MTEARNSGFLSIKED
+520 MAEARKTGFRSIKED
-535 GVEKVK
+535 GIDKVK

-547 FEIMRS
+547 FEVMRS
-553 VYAI
+553 VYAL

>member
-1 MVQPLGKPDELVPAD
+1 MVQPLRKDEF
-16 QPDQPGQSGHP
+16 QSESQGHVQAE
-27 GQSGE
+27 QS
-32 QGGSHE
+32 E
-38 PELVLLTQPPVED
+38 PELVLLSQPPADE
-51 FDWTTLGS
+51 FDWSSLGS

-64 KLLPEELARKYLSF
+64 KLLPEDLARKYLSF
-78 PARVIDGKLLL
+78 PARVIDGRLLL

-108 LEVTPVKGAPAD
+108 MEVSPVKGAPAD
-120 VLNAIDIHY
+120 VMNAIDIHY
-129 SATMPESI
+129 SATMPDSI
-137 SSAMDDEFAA
+137 STAMDDEFAA

-157 IALVVGTGDA
+157 IALVVGSGEA
-167 ENADDSPV
+167 KEADDSPV
-175 IRAIDSLI
+175 IQAIDSLI
-183 SQAVK
+183 SQAAK

-213 QEVGYLPMAAH
+213 QEVGYLPLAAH
-224 NAVISRLK
+224 NAIISRLK

-244 PQDGHFAVK
+244 PQDGHFAAQ
-253 IEENELEVRA
+253 IGENEIEVRA

-279 NKSLKLFSLAD
+279 NKSLKLFSLKD
-290 LGLSD
+290 LGLSPGI
-295 SSSGALRKL
+295 SNSLSEL
-304 IRAPYGIILVSGPTG
+304 IKAPYGIILVSGPTG

-333 DSRRLN
+333 DSRRMN

-359 NEKAGLT
+359 NDKAGLT
-366 FPISLRAVLRLDP
+366 FPTSLRAVLRLDP
-379 DVVLIGEIRDA
+379 DVVLVGEIRDA

-418 VSRLVD
+418 VSRMVD

-445 RRICEHCVTTK
+445 RKVCDHCVTDK
-456 VPEGDEA
+456 VPEGEEAAAALQMGIEA
-463 GAAVQL
+463 GTS
-469 GFDPAN
+469 
-475 PIPMGDGCY
+475 IPMGEGCY

-490 FRGRI
+490 YRGRTGI
-495 GLYEVL
+495 YEVL

-507 RQLVMQRASNKEL
+507 RQLVMQKATNREL
-520 MTEARNSGFLSIKED
+520 MDEARNSGFRTIKED
-535 GVEKVK
+535 GIDKVN
-541 AGITTP
+541 AGTTTP
-547 FEIMRS
+547 FEVMRS
-553 VYAI
+553 VYAL

>member
-1 MVQPLGKPDELVPAD
+1 MVQPLRKPDD
-16 QPDQPGQSGHP
+16 SY
-27 GQSGE
+27 
-32 QGGSHE
+32 GSDSSTDEPNE
-38 PELVLLTQPPVED
+38 PELVLLTQPPVEE
-51 FDWTTLGS
+51 FDWATLGS

-64 KLLPEELARKYLSF
+64 KLLPEDLARKYLSF
-78 PARVIDGKLLL
+78 PARVTEGKLLL

-99 IQTLELRAG
+99 IQTLELRSSM
-108 LEVTPVKGAPAD
+108 EVTPVKGAPAD

-129 SATMPESI
+129 SATMNETI
-137 SSAMDDEFAA
+137 SSAIDDEFAA
-147 PYDARDGIRQ
+147 PYDARNGIRQ
-157 IALVVGTGDA
+157 IALVVGTANA

-175 IRAIDSLI
+175 IQAIDSLI
-183 SQAVK
+183 SQAAK

-213 QEVGYLPMAAH
+213 QEVGYLPLAAH
-224 NAVISRLK
+224 NAIISRLK

-253 IEENELEVRA
+253 IEKSELEVRA

-279 NKSLKLFSLAD
+279 NKSLKLFSLGD
-290 LGLSD
+290 LGLSEH
-295 SSSGALRKL
+295 SSQSLKDL
-304 IRAPYGIILVSGPTG
+304 IKAPYGIILVSGPTG

-359 NEKAGLT
+359 NDKAGVT
-366 FPISLRAVLRLDP
+366 FPTSLRAVLRLDP
-379 DVVLIGEIRDA
+379 DVVLVGEIRDS

-445 RRICEHCVTTK
+445 RKVCEHCVTVK
-456 VPEGDEA
+456 VPEGEEA
-463 GAAVQL
+463 GAAEQL
-469 GFDPAN
+469 GFNPAN
-475 PIPMGDGCY
+475 AIPMGTGCY

-490 FRGRI
+490 YRGRT

-520 MTEARNSGFLSIKED
+520 MTEARRSGFRTLKED
-535 GVEKVK
+535 GIEKVS

-547 FEIMRS
+547 FEILRS
-553 VYAI
+553 VYAL